1 LEPTF
6 IVKSVYT
13 LRVEEV
19 KRARRQRLAL
29 AGLNIGM
36 PRSLTFPGSRSNLKR
51 LFAQSLM
58 VPDFTGGEMIRREKS
73 NYAIQSVSHALDVL
87 EQFNHSVEE
96 IGVTD
101 LSKRLKLHKNNVF
114 RLLATLEARGYIEQ
128 NRATENYRLGLK
140 CLQLGQIYVNQTGFL
155 AEAKETLEELVKS
168 VDESCY
174 VSVKKGAAIVPLD
187 FIESQNPVRVVSF
200 IGRMLPLH
208 CTAPGK
214 VHLAFDGA
222 QGAAETLPEKLP
234 RFTERTIVDRDAL
247 LRQLREV
254 AGIGYAV
261 EQGEFMPEVASIAV
275 PIRDSSRTVIGSLT
289 LAGPTHRLTP
299 QRIEKEI
306 VPLITESG
314 GRLSTRLGFRP

>member
-1 LEPTF
+1 
-6 IVKSVYT
+6 
-13 LRVEEV
+13 
-19 KRARRQRLAL
+19 
-29 AGLNIGM
+29 
-36 PRSLTFPGSRSNLKR
+36 
-51 LFAQSLM
+51 M
-58 VPDFTGGEMIRREKS
+58 VRREKS

-140 CLQLGQIYVNQTGFL
+140 CLQLGQIYVNQSGFL
-155 AEAKETLEELVKS
+155 TEAKETLEELVKS

-208 CTAPGK
+208 CTAAGK

-234 RFTERTIVDRDAL
+234 RFTDRTIVDREAL

-254 AGIGYAV
+254 AGAGYAV
-261 EQGEFMPEVASIAV
+261 DQGEFMPEVASIAV
-275 PIRDSSRTVIGSLT
+275 PIRDATRTVIGSLA

-299 QRIEKEI
+299 QRIENEI
-306 VPLITESG
+306 VPLITDSG